1 MIAGYGLFG
10 LFSVLALVVNIAI
23 VIACLSLFHATL
35 TLPGIAGIVLTMGVA
50 VDANVLIYERI
61 REEMKAGRNMIASI
75 EAGFDRAYGTIIDS
89 HLTGLLAAVILYAFG
104 SGTVRG
110 FAVTLSFGIVSSLF
124 TAITVTRLMVST
136 WLRQARPAVP
146 KSSRLELTTMLKPL
160 FRLPQRMNLR
170 FVKYFKLCLAL
181 SIVAIVGTMVLLP
194 TIGLN
199 FGIDFKGGTL
209 IQIQTP
215 TAADAS
221 QLRTALS
228 KLGLG
233 EIQLQSFG
241 SDKDFL
247 IRFPEQ
253 PGGPD
258 AQKLAAEKVLA
269 AVPAGSNEA
278 RREQVGSTVSKELI
292 AAAIWALVFTNLGI
306 FAYVWFRFEWQFA
319 IGAVV
324 SMIHDVMFT
333 LGVFAFFRLDFDLT
347 IVAALLTILGYSI
360 NDTVVIYDRIR
371 ENLRR
376 YKRMPLGD
384 LLDLSVNETMSR
396 TIMTVG
402 TVFMA
407 LLALYFFGGEVIR
420 GFTFAMLFGVLVG
433 TYSSVFIAAPF
444 LILIG
449 VKRDW
454 SGLEKGKDGKK
465 SGTAGAAA
473 IEARLSGGGEAG
485 EDDAEGGKPGSQ
497 AQAEASKAAFAAVAA
512 RKGSVQRSAASRA
525 RKRTKKR

>member
-1 MIAGYGLFG
+1 
-10 LFSVLALVVNIAI
+10 
-23 VIACLSLFHATL
+23 
-35 TLPGIAGIVLTMGVA
+35 
-50 VDANVLIYERI
+50 
-61 REEMKAGRNMIASI
+61 MK
-75 EAGFDRAYGTIIDS
+75 
-89 HLTGLLAAVILYAFG
+89 
-104 SGTVRG
+104 
-110 FAVTLSFGIVSSLF
+110 
-124 TAITVTRLMVST
+124 
-136 WLRQARPAVP
+136 
-146 KSSRLELTTMLKPL
+146 LKPL
-160 FRLPQRMNLR
+160 FRLPQKMNLH
-170 FVKYFKLCLAL
+170 FVKYFKLCLGL
-181 SIVAIVGTMVLLP
+181 SIAAILGTIALLS
-194 TIGLN
+194 TTGLN

-209 IQIQTP
+209 IQIETP
-215 TAADAS
+215 TPADAGH
-221 QLRTALS
+221 LRTSLS
-228 KLGLG
+228 HLGLG
-233 EIQLQSFG
+233 DISLQAFG
-241 SDKDFL
+241 SDKEFL
-247 IRFPEQ
+247 IRFPDQ

-258 AQKLAAEKVLA
+258 AQKAAAEKVLKA
-269 AVPAGSNEA
+269 IPEGSKEL

-292 AAAIWALVFTNLGI
+292 TSAIWALIFTNLAI

-319 IGAVV
+319 IGAIV
-324 SMIHDVMFT
+324 SLIHDVMFT
-333 LGVFAFFRLDFDLT
+333 MGVFAFFRLDFDLT

-454 SGLEKGKDGKK
+454 SAEKAKAAAA
-465 SGTAGAAA
+465 SAGAPAKRALPLPEEDTDEDGMDNAA
-473 IEARLSGGGEAG
+473 
-485 EDDAEGGKPGSQ
+485 KPAS
-497 AQAEASKAAFAAVAA
+497 QAEASKAALAAVAA
-512 RKGSVQRSAASRA
+512 RKGGGQRPSPGRA
-525 RKRTKKR
+525 KGQARGRSKKRG

>member
-1 MIAGYGLFG
+1 
-10 LFSVLALVVNIAI
+10 
-23 VIACLSLFHATL
+23 
-35 TLPGIAGIVLTMGVA
+35 
-50 VDANVLIYERI
+50 
-61 REEMKAGRNMIASI
+61 MK
-75 EAGFDRAYGTIIDS
+75 
-89 HLTGLLAAVILYAFG
+89 
-104 SGTVRG
+104 
-110 FAVTLSFGIVSSLF
+110 
-124 TAITVTRLMVST
+124 
-136 WLRQARPAVP
+136 
-146 KSSRLELTTMLKPL
+146 LKPL
-160 FRLPQRMNLR
+160 FRLSQKMKLHY
-170 FVKYFKLCLAL
+170 VKYFKLCLGL
-181 SIVAIVGTMVLLP
+181 SIVAIVGTVVLLS

-209 IQIQTP
+209 IQIETP
-215 TAADAS
+215 SATDAG
-221 QLRTALS
+221 QLRTTLS
-228 KLGLG
+228 QLGLG
-233 EIQLQSFG
+233 EIQLQAFG
-241 SDKDFL
+241 SDKEFL
-247 IRFPEQ
+247 IRFPDQ

-258 AQKLAAEKVLA
+258 AQKVAADKVLKA
-269 AVPAGSNEA
+269 IPAGSKEL

-292 AAAIWALVFTNLGI
+292 ASAIWALVFTNLGI
-306 FAYVWFRFEWQFA
+306 FIYVWFRFEWQFA
-319 IGAVV
+319 IGAIV

-333 LGVFAFFRLDFDLT
+333 MGVFAFFRLDFDLT

-376 YKRMPLGD
+376 YKKMPLGD

-454 SGLEKGKDGKK
+454 SGLEKAKAAQKEAAAR
-465 SGTAGAAA
+465 GTVSAGATAK
-473 IEARLSGGGEAG
+473 EALPFADEDEDENEAG
-485 EDDAEGGKPGSQ
+485 SAVKPAS
-497 AQAEASKAAFAAVAA
+497 QAEASKAALAAVSA
-512 RKGSVQRSAASRA
+512 RKGGVQRSQGRGKGQPRGRS
-525 RKRTKKR
+525 KKRG

>member
-1 MIAGYGLFG
+1 
-10 LFSVLALVVNIAI
+10 
-23 VIACLSLFHATL
+23 
-35 TLPGIAGIVLTMGVA
+35 
-50 VDANVLIYERI
+50 
-61 REEMKAGRNMIASI
+61 MK
-75 EAGFDRAYGTIIDS
+75 
-89 HLTGLLAAVILYAFG
+89 
-104 SGTVRG
+104 
-110 FAVTLSFGIVSSLF
+110 
-124 TAITVTRLMVST
+124 
-136 WLRQARPAVP
+136 
-146 KSSRLELTTMLKPL
+146 LKPL
-160 FRLPQRMNLR
+160 FRLSQKMKLHY
-170 FVKYFKLCLAL
+170 VKYFKLCLGL
-181 SIVAIVGTMVLLP
+181 SIVAIVGTIVLLS

-209 IQIQTP
+209 IQIETP
-215 TAADAS
+215 SATDAG
-221 QLRTALS
+221 QLRTTLS
-228 KLGLG
+228 QLGLG
-233 EIQLQSFG
+233 EIQLQAFG
-241 SDKDFL
+241 SDKEFL
-247 IRFPEQ
+247 IRFPDQ

-258 AQKLAAEKVLA
+258 AQKVAADKVLKA
-269 AVPAGSNEA
+269 IPAGSKEL

-292 AAAIWALVFTNLGI
+292 ASAIWALVFTNLGI
-306 FAYVWFRFEWQFA
+306 FIYVWFRFEWQFA
-319 IGAVV
+319 IGAIV

-376 YKRMPLGD
+376 YKKMPLGD

-454 SGLEKGKDGKK
+454 SGLEKAKAAQKEAAAR
-465 SGTAGAAA
+465 GTASAGATAK
-473 IEARLSGGGEAG
+473 EALPFADDDEDENEASS
-485 EDDAEGGKPGSQ
+485 AVKPAS
-497 AQAEASKAAFAAVAA
+497 QAEASKAALAAVSA
-512 RKGSVQRSAASRA
+512 RKGGVQRSQGRGKGQPRGRS
-525 RKRTKKR
+525 KKRG